1 MLAVYYIAV
10 ITLMIAGILVVIA
23 GGIAIIH
30 VIRHPDDRSVQD
42 LDGPL
47 REYLLDA
54 QERDAANEAVA
65 EMAATVD
72 KR

>member
-10 ITLMIAGILVVIA
+10 ITLVIAGILVVIA

-54 QERDAANEAVA
+54 QERDATNEAVA